1 MQQLGRV
8 DLQREHAVDGELVHG
23 RITGVVGGPHA
34 GEHDA
39 PRVAARIPKC
49 RERVPLVTEGVGGPP
64 QSVRLAADLGE
75 E

>member
-8 DLQREHAVDGELVHG
+8 DLQREDPVDGELVDG
-23 RITGVVGGPHA
+23 RIAGVVRGPHA

-39 PRVAARIPKC
+39 PRAAAGVAHGLD
-49 RERVPLVTEGVGGPP
+49 RVPLVDEDAGGTP
-64 QSVRLAADLGE
+64 QGVRLAADLGE